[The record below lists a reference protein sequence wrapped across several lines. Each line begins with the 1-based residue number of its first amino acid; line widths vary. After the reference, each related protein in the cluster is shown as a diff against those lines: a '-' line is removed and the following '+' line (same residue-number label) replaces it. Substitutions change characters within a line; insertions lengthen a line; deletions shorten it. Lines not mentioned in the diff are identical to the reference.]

1 MTINHKGASIFYT
14 DQGKGSPVVLLH
26 GFLENHQ
33 MWDHFLNVLCEQHR
47 VICIDLLGHGF
58 SESVGYVHSMEE
70 MAAAVAAVTNQLE
83 LKDISIIG
91 HSMGGYVGIA
101 FAKAYPEFVSKLC
114 LLNST
119 PEADDDA
126 RKKLRSRA
134 NVMAKKQ
141 YEQLVRMSFIN
152 LFDKKAS
159 TNHTAEINNALAQAL
174 NTPVQG
180 YIAANSGMKDRPDS
194 SEFWKTTSI
203 TTGMILGKSDLLI
216 DAEIH
221 EQSYKEDTNFFVIID
236 SGHMSHITNATETIN
251 NILDFLSASSST

>member
-14 DQGKGSPVVLLH
+14 DQGTGTPVILLH

-33 MWDHFLNVLCEQHR
+33 MWDQFLSVLCNQYR

-70 MAAAVAAVTNQLE
+70 MAGAVAAVTNQLG
-83 LKDISIIG
+83 LKDIAIIG
-91 HSMGGYVGIA
+91 HSMGGYVGLA

-119 PEADDDA
+119 PEADDDT

-152 LFDKKAS
+152 LFDKKATS
-159 TNHTAEINNALAQAL
+159 AHKVEINEALEQAL

-180 YIAANSGMKDRPDS
+180 YIAANSGMKDRQDS

-203 TTGMILGKSDLLI
+203 TTGMILGKSDMLI
-216 DAEIH
+216 DAH
-221 EQSYKEDTNFFVIID
+221 LQEQRYKRSTNFFSIIE
-236 SGHMSHITNATETIN
+236 SGHMSHITNTTAT
-251 NILDFLSASSST
+251 LDTMLHFLSS